1 MPFYLA
7 TQEFFRLVRERLA
20 PGGIVALNV
29 ATVPGDHRLARDV
42 AGTLAWE
49 FPQVVSWQALRF
61 SRLVLGLSRPLAP
74 AELRRRLA
82 APGPAPLAP
91 LRALL
96 ARQLR
101 PAGRIA
107 AALDGRP
114 RPGRVGDRPDDPRV
128 RAPRPRRAAE
138 AAPDRTLSGFSRLH
152 SAS

>member
-1 MPFYLA
+1 VPFYLA

-29 ATVPGDHRLARDV
+29 ATVPEDHRLARDV

-49 FPQVVSWQALRF
+49 LPQVVSWQALRF
-61 SRLVLGLSRPLAP
+61 SRLVLGLSRPLST

-82 APGPAPLAP
+82 APGPVRLAP

-96 ARQLR
+96 AQQLQ

-107 AALDGRP
+107 QP
-114 RPGRVGDRPDDPRV
+114 WTDD
-128 RAPRPRRAAE
+128 RAPVEWVTDRMILGYALRGHGVRQKLLLT
-138 AAPDRTLSGFSRLH
+138 AP
-152 SAS
+152 

>member
-42 AGTLAWE
+42 AGTLACE

-61 SRLVLGLSRPLAP
+61 SRLVLGLSRPLSA
-74 AELRRRLA
+74 AELRGRLA
-82 APGPAPLAP
+82 APGAAPSRA

-101 PAGRIA
+101 ARPAGSRS
-107 AALDGRP
+107 
-114 RPGRVGDRPDDPRV
+114 PGRTTAHRS
-128 RAPRPRRAAE
+128 
-138 AAPDRTLSGFSRLH
+138 SG
-152 SAS
+152 

>member
-1 MPFYLA
+1 
-7 TQEFFRLVRERLA
+7 VRERLA

-61 SRLVLGLSRPLAP
+61 SRLVLGLSRPLTP

-82 APGPAPLAP
+82 APGPKPLAP

-96 ARQLR
+96 ARQLQ

-107 AALDGRP
+107 QP
-114 RPGRVGDRPDDPRV
+114 WTDD
-128 RAPRPRRAAE
+128 RAPVEWVTDRMILGYALRGHGVRQKLLPT
-138 AAPDRTLSGFSRLH
+138 AP
-152 SAS
+152 